1 MNKRGVNMTVMMP
14 YSDSLNNLSLW
25 YRQLWAESI
34 GKKGIGITPI
44 NALGT
49 VDQHSQ
55 LQLFLDGPKDKFFT
69 LIGKFPDKASK
80 KILCN
85 YFKKMKFIM
94 DNKSLE
100 NLMNAEMKATIET
113 LKNKGLPIRVIM
125 LKNFNERLIGS
136 LMMFLFLETI
146 FACSLFEVDPF
157 DQPAVEEGKK
167 LAKKYLNQNE

>member
-1 MNKRGVNMTVMMP
+1 
-14 YSDSLNNLSLW
+14 
-25 YRQLWAESI
+25 
-34 GKKGIGITPI
+34 
-44 NALGT
+44 
-49 VDQHSQ
+49 
-55 LQLFLDGPKDKFFT
+55 
-69 LIGKFPDKASK
+69 
-80 KILCN
+80 
-85 YFKKMKFIM
+85 M